1 MALPPA
7 LTQWLRN
14 VLLPEYPHLDRTY
27 NDTLDALTRYPTLR
41 PRTSVYTDEYGKPAL
56 LLCLHGTVPSV
67 IAGDTYKIPVE
78 VWVPHRYPD
87 EGPFA
92 YVRPTST
99 MMLSP
104 GNYVDNNGRCYHPY
118 ISEWGSDPQ
127 NTNLATFLRVLSDIF
142 SKEPPVY
149 SRPTPEYGPPPTY
162 PSQND
167 QQQTHQMQ
175 RPPPLAPQSGMPI
188 QPVQT
193 GQHAVP
199 PVTNHT
205 GQHIQQQPMR
215 TGPVDLGGS
224 STHASEAV
232 PPLPPKPPQQWN
244 QGAVPQPPAQYAQY
258 AQHAQHPLQASHHPQ
273 ARGGPLSQQF
283 TPHHRSRAS
292 RTDIMD
298 MDTAKSSDEPAP
310 PKPPNPERMKA
321 LDDLHSQLKK
331 EADAIQAN
339 VQADDAQIEGLWMK
353 LSSLEAGV
361 SSEVLL
367 LRQLE
372 AQADKNNKI
381 LSDKMDQARRVITQA
396 RACEIPDI
404 DSAVCAENVV
414 FNQLYDLTAQE
425 QAIDDTIYAL
435 SLALDREKI
444 TVEPFMKHVRN
455 LAREK
460 FIKVA
465 TIDKI
470 AVGAGLK

>member
-1 MALPPA
+1 MPHKY
-7 LTQWLRN
+7 
-14 VLLPEYPHLDRTY
+14 PEE
-27 NDTLDALTRYPTLR
+27 
-41 PRTSVYTDEYGKPAL
+41 S
-56 LLCLHGTVPSV
+56 
-67 IAGDTYKIPVE
+67 
-78 VWVPHRYPD
+78 
-87 EGPFA
+87 PFA

-99 MMLSP
+99 MTLSP

-118 ISEWGSDPQ
+118 ISDWGSDPQ
-127 NTNLATFLRVLSDIF
+127 RANLAAFLHVLSDAF

-162 PSQND
+162 PH
-167 QQQTHQMQ
+167 QQQSQPAQQEHQHPVAQQQAPATPTH
-175 RPPPLAPQSGMPI
+175 MPI
-188 QPVQT
+188 TPQLNSPAT
-193 GQHAVP
+193 P
-199 PVTNHT
+199 
-205 GQHIQQQPMR
+205 
-215 TGPVDLGGS
+215 
-224 STHASEAV
+224 STPV
-232 PPLPPKPPQQWN
+232 PPLPPKPQQWTQGALHHEAMQFPRQQQYSPQNLPQHQQYPSQHSEHTQIPQHLQQQQQQQQYPQQPMHHP
-244 QGAVPQPPAQYAQY
+244 QHFMPPQPP
-258 AQHAQHPLQASHHPQ
+258 
-273 ARGGPLSQQF
+273 
-283 TPHHRSRAS
+283 RAAT

-298 MDTAKSSDEPAP
+298 MDTSKSNAAPGP

-321 LDDLHSQLKK
+321 LDKLHEQLTT
-331 EADAIQAN
+331 EANAIQAQ
-339 VQADDAQIEGLWMK
+339 VHADDTHIEGLWMQ
-353 LSSLEAGV
+353 LSSLEAAATTEI
-361 SSEVLL
+361 SL

-372 AQADKNNKI
+372 AQAEKNNKI

-444 TVEPFMKHVRN
+444 TVDPFMKHVRN

-460 FIKVA
+460 FMKVA

>member
-67 IAGDTYKIPVE
+67 IGGDTYKIPVE

-118 ISEWGSDPQ
+118 ISEWGSDPP

-162 PSQND
+162 PAQND
-167 QQQTHQMQ
+167 QQQAQQAQ
-175 RPPPLAPQSGMPI
+175 RPPPMAPQAGQPI

-193 GQHAVP
+193 GQHALP
-199 PVTNHT
+199 NHT
-205 GQHIQQQPMR
+205 GQNMHQQPMHSSH
-215 TGPVDLGGS
+215 VDPGAS
-224 STHASEAV
+224 SAQAAQAV
-232 PPLPPKPPQQWN
+232 PPLPPKPPQQWT
-244 QGAVPQPPAQYAQY
+244 QGAAPQPH
-258 AQHAQHPLQASHHPQ
+258 AQHAQYQQHPQ
-273 ARGGPLSQQF
+273 HPQPNHMAQHPRGPLPQHF
-283 TPHHRSRAS
+283 TPHHRSRGS

-298 MDTAKSSDEPAP
+298 METSKSSDEPAP

-321 LDDLHSQLKK
+321 LDALHSQLKK
-331 EADAIQAN
+331 AADGIQAN

-361 SSEVLL
+361 SSEVSL

-444 TVEPFMKHVRN
+444 TIEPFMKHVRN

>member
-1 MALPPA
+1 M
-7 LTQWLRN
+7 
-14 VLLPEYPHLDRTY
+14 
-27 NDTLDALTRYPTLR
+27 
-41 PRTSVYTDEYGKPAL
+41 
-56 LLCLHGTVPSV
+56 

-118 ISEWGSDPQ
+118 ISEWGNDPQ

-162 PSQND
+162 PAQND
-167 QQQTHQMQ
+167 QQQQAHQTQ
-175 RPPPLAPQSGMPI
+175 RPPPMAPQASL
-188 QPVQT
+188 PVHPVPT
-193 GQHAVP
+193 GQHVQPAIP
-199 PVTNHT
+199 NHT
-205 GQHIQQQPMR
+205 GQHIQQPMH
-215 TGPVDLGGS
+215 TGPVDQGVPPAAQA
-224 STHASEAV
+224 TQAV
-232 PPLPPKPPQQWN
+232 PPLPPKPPQQWS
-244 QGAVPQPPAQYAQY
+244 QSAAPQPPAQYAQY
-258 AQHAQHPLQASHHPQ
+258 QQHPQHPQHPLHPNHVGQHPQ
-273 ARGGPLSQQF
+273 ARGPLPQQF
-283 TPHHRSRAS
+283 TPHHRSRVS

-298 MDTAKSSDEPAP
+298 MDTLKSSDEPAP
-310 PKPPNPERMKA
+310 PKPPNPERRKA
-321 LDDLHSQLKK
+321 LDELHSQLKK
-331 EADAIQAN
+331 EADAIQVN

-361 SSEVLL
+361 SSEVSL

-425 QAIDDTIYAL
+425 MAIDDTIYAL
-435 SLALDREKI
+435 SLALDRDKI
-444 TVEPFMKHVRN
+444 PIEPFMKHVRN

>member
-127 NTNLATFLRVLSDIF
+127 NTNLATFLGVLSEIF

-162 PSQND
+162 PAQND
-167 QQQTHQMQ
+167 QQAHQIQ
-175 RPPPLAPQSGMPI
+175 RPPPLAPQAG
-188 QPVQT
+188 QPVQPVPT
-193 GQHAVP
+193 GQPVQAPVP
-199 PVTNHT
+199 NHV
-205 GQHIQQQPMR
+205 QQPMH
-215 TGPVDLGGS
+215 TGPVDQRAPPS
-224 STHASEAV
+224 QSTQAV

-244 QGAVPQPPAQYAQY
+244 QGAAPQPSTQFAQYQ
-258 AQHAQHPLQASHHPQ
+258 QHPQHSHQPNHVAQHPQ
-273 ARGGPLSQQF
+273 ARGPLPQQF
-283 TPHHRSRAS
+283 VPQHRSRPS

-298 MDTAKSSDEPAP
+298 MDTMKSSDEPAP

-321 LDDLHSQLKK
+321 LDELHSQLKK
-331 EADAIQAN
+331 QADTIQTS

-361 SSEVLL
+361 TSEISL

-435 SLALDREKI
+435 SLALDRDKI
-444 TVEPFMKHVRN
+444 SVEPFMKHVRN